1 VTDPSGEHYFTA
13 DPSVPF
19 TRTPVRAQVWG
30 RTLDLA
36 SGAGVFAQ
44 GRLDS
49 GTAVLFRETEPP
61 STGSTFLD
69 LGCGYG
75 VLALALATAREDAD
89 VWAVDVNQRALALT
103 RENAAALGVDQRVH
117 ACEPDAV
124 PEDLRFDEIWSN
136 PPIRIG
142 KPALHALLTT
152 WLARL
157 APGGRA
163 VLVVGKNLGADSLQ
177 RWLEGEGFATLR
189 RASAKGF
196 RVLEVRP
203 NVPRTSGAG
212 WAGD

>member
-1 VTDPSGEHYFTA
+1 MAERPDHPEHYFTA

-30 RTLDLA
+30 RSLDLT

-44 GRLDS
+44 GRLDT

-61 STGSTFLD
+61 VTGSTFLD

-75 VLALALATAREDAD
+75 VVAVALATALPDAE
-89 VWAVDVNQRALALT
+89 VWAVDVNQRALLLT
-103 RENAAALGVDQRVH
+103 RENAASLGVAARVH
-117 ACEPDAV
+117 AVGPEGV
-124 PEDLRFDEIWSN
+124 PSDVGFDEIWSN

-142 KPALHALLTT
+142 KPALHALLLT
-152 WLARL
+152 WLPRL

-177 RWLEGEGFATLR
+177 RWLEEQGFGTR
-189 RASAKGF
+189 RLASAKGF
-196 RVLEVRP
+196 RVLEVRSSE
-203 NVPRTSGAG
+203 PRSSRAG
-212 WAGD
+212 